1 MTEKAF
7 TAEEMKIVYKIL
19 GGSQDTENKIADSKA
34 KLLEYLLFEKN
45 TGKTPTEQFCGGEDA
60 IKLTIFELYS
70 LYLRQEKY
78 DEMNKLDPLD
88 D

>member
-1 MTEKAF
+1 MTEKVF
-7 TAEEMKIVYKIL
+7 TDKIELGFEFFEGPQDIGDKIV
-19 GGSQDTENKIADSKA
+19 NSKA

-70 LYLRQEKY
+70 IYLRQEKY